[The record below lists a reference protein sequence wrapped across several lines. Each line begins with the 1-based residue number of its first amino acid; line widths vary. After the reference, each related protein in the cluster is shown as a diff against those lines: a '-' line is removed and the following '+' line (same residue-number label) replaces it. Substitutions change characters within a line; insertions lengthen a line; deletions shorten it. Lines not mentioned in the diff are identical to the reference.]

1 MSGQNPVSPSQID
14 VLAKASDTR
23 VSSDGRQPYTQ
34 LLAFGGRRPSWRRV
48 YARRLLA
55 LDAAV
60 IAAVLVVSE
69 LILAA
74 LGIRRVYI
82 GSLGGVD
89 YAPVMVAIGLCWLLA
104 LELSDARDEHVVG
117 HGTTE
122 YRRLAHGTLGAFI
135 SVIGVAFLLRAD
147 LSRGFVLLATPIGIT
162 VLLFARWL
170 ARQWLRR
177 QQRNGLFVH
186 RAVVIGEVGKLGHIL
201 TTIRANADSGYQIV
215 GVITRHGAA
224 ESVDDAI
231 PVIGDFANAVE
242 AIDRCDADTLIVAG
256 SDDLG
261 PRRLRRLGWAM
272 AERDIEWI
280 VAPAMTDIAGPRI
293 HVRPVAGLPL
303 VHISFPVL
311 EGGRRL
317 LKRTFDVVLGSL
329 LAILLSPVMLGVA
342 LTVKLT
348 SSGPVF
354 YRQERIGRRGKPFG
368 MLKFRSMVQNADAQ
382 LASLL
387 AEQGTDDKP
396 LFKVENDPRITP
408 VGRVLRKYSLD
419 ELPQLFNVVL
429 GEMSLVGPR
438 PQREAEVALYDAAA
452 HRRLLVKP
460 GMSGLWQVSGRS
472 ALSWE
477 DALRLDLYYVE
488 NWSLGQDV
496 MILLRTFRAV
506 ITPEGTAR

>member
-1 MSGQNPVSPSQID
+1 M
-14 VLAKASDTR
+14 
-23 VSSDGRQPYTQ
+23 
-34 LLAFGGRRPSWRRV
+34 
-48 YARRLLA
+48 
-55 LDAAV
+55 V
-60 IAAVLVVSE
+60 IAAVLVASQ

-74 LGIRRVYI
+74 LGVQQVSI
-82 GSLGGVD
+82 GSLGSVG
-89 YAPVMVAIGLCWLLA
+89 YPPVMVAIGLGWLLA
-104 LELSDARDEHVVG
+104 LELADARDEHVVG
-117 HGTTE
+117 HGTIE
-122 YRRLAHGTLGAFI
+122 YRRLAHGTIGAFI
-135 SVIGVAFLLRAD
+135 TVVGVAFLLRAD
-147 LSRGFVLLATPIGIT
+147 VSRGFVLLATPIGIA

-177 QQRNGLFVH
+177 QQRSGLFVH
-186 RAVVIGEVGKLGHIL
+186 HAVVIGEVSKLGHIL
-201 TTIRANADSGYQIV
+201 ATIRANADSGYQIV
-215 GVITRHGAA
+215 GVITRRGAA
-224 ESVDDAI
+224 DAVGHDI
-231 PVIGDFANAVE
+231 PVIGDFAGAVE

-256 SDDLG
+256 ADDLG

-317 LKRTFDVVLGSL
+317 LKRTFDLVLGSL
-329 LAILLSPVMLGVA
+329 LVILLSPAMLGVA
-342 LTVKLT
+342 LSVKLT
-348 SSGPVF
+348 SPGPVF

-368 MLKFRSMVQNADAQ
+368 MIKFRSMVQNADAQ

-387 AEQGTDDKP
+387 AEQGTDDTP

-438 PQREAEVALYDAAA
+438 PQREAEVALYDDAA

-496 MILLRTFRAV
+496 IILLRTFRAV
-506 ITPEGTAR
+506 IAPDGTAH